1 MVAVSGWAEVRVPYS
16 PELVKK
22 AESGDAEAQCSLGW
36 CYKHGKGVVK
46 DGKEAVK
53 WYSKAAEQGNSNGQ
67 NCLGWCYANGLGVVK
82 DEKEAVKWYTKSAK
96 QGNVDAKINLGG

>member
-36 CYKHGKGVVK
+36 CYKHGKGV
-46 DGKEAVK
+46 A
-53 WYSKAAEQGNSNGQ
+53 
-67 NCLGWCYANGLGVVK
+67 K
-82 DEKEAVKWYTKSAK
+82 DEKEAVKWYTKAAEKGNASA
-96 QGNVDAKINLGG
+96 QN